1 MFVPEQGS
9 LGGKWMARNI
19 LLLVVLAGVLFV
31 GYKFWQTQQE
41 KVRIESGDITCQGCL
56 EGDAK
61 ARYEREDHGETADGG
76 SEHKNET
83 ARQAAERAVAG
94 TNGTAQGAYSGPGA
108 TSSSMVPPAENYDA
122 QGVGAGQPPVQVPT
136 AGQPGGVPM
145 TDSQAANAPNG
156 QRFAGS
162 GAYLVYRQGNITYR
176 LDTTT
181 GRSCIIYA
189 TMEEWRKP
197 IVMSN
202 GCGRTS

>member
-1 MFVPEQGS
+1 MV
-9 LGGKWMARNI
+9 RNI
-19 LLLVVLAGVLFV
+19 LLLIVFCVVLFF
-31 GYKFWQTQQE
+31 GYKFWQRHQE
-41 KVRIESGDITCQGCL
+41 TVKNESGDFTCQGCL

-61 ARYEREDHGETADGG
+61 ARYEREDRGETADGN
-76 SEHKNET
+76 SERKDAT
-83 ARQAAERAVAG
+83 ARVAAERAVAG
-94 TNGTAQGAYSGPGA
+94 NNGAAAGTYSGPAPA
-108 TSSSMVPPAENYDA
+108 TSSMVPPAENYYSP
-122 QGVGAGQPPVQVPT
+122 GVGASQAPVQVPT
-136 AGQPGGVPM
+136 AGQPGSVPP
-145 TDSQAANAPNG
+145 TDSQAANAANG

-176 LDTTT
+176 LDTNT